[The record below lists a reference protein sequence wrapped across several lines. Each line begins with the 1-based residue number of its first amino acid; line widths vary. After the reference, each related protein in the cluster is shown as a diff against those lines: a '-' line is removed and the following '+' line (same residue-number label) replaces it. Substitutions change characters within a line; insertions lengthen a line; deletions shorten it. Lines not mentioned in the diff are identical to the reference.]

1 MKEKL
6 IEFFKFGDV
15 IEFRNTL
22 DEETDRGVAL
32 MSAAFLE
39 GELEALLKEYFINDN
54 AVVGKFFSFNG
65 PCGTFSSKIDMCYLL
80 GLIGERAKRDLHL
93 IRKIRNDFGHTAT
106 PLSFESQ
113 QISNRCKELYYDAVG
128 IDVSPRVK
136 FTRVAVG
143 ILAFIHGAYFQMKRC
158 TPGVNYE
165 ISEEIKEE
173 AQIAYK
179 ELKGQIESE
188 KAGNKK
194 DTKEN

>member
-1 MKEKL
+1 VDLFKL
-6 IEFFKFGDV
+6 NEIG
-15 IEFRNTL
+15 EFRKTL

-39 GELEALLKEYFINDN
+39 GELETLLREYFINDK
-54 AVVGKFFSFNG
+54 AVVGEFFSFNG
-65 PCGTFSSKIDMCYLL
+65 SCGTFSSKIDMCYLL
-80 GLIGERAKRDLHL
+80 GLIGKRARRDFHL

-143 ILAFIHGAYFQMKRC
+143 ILAFIHGAYFQMKKC

-165 ISEEIKEE
+165 ISEEIKKE
-173 AQIAYK
+173 AQIAYN
-179 ELKGQIESE
+179 ELKRQIESE
-188 KAGNKK
+188 KAGNNK